1 MRSLKFYL
9 CDLTY
14 DTVTLSTDAFPL
26 NVGYIASYAKKQ
38 FQNKLEITIFKYI
51 DKLESALES
60 NPPDIIGFS
69 NYAWNR
75 QISKE
80 MSKIFLQKNPNGLV
94 IWGGPNFP
102 ADLPSQQTFFKNFTE
117 IDIYVPIEGEIGF
130 SNIVERVLEKNSV
143 DNLRDSVLN
152 TPIPGCIT
160 RLSNGELKF

>member
-1 MRSLKFYL
+1 MRSLKIYL

-14 DTVTLSTDAFPL
+14 DTITLSTDAFPL

-80 MSKIFLQKNPNGLV
+80 MSKIFLTVLLFGEGLIFLLIFHPNKHFSKIFLKLIFMFQLKV
-94 IWGGPNFP
+94 KLDF
-102 ADLPSQQTFFKNFTE
+102 QT
-117 IDIYVPIEGEIGF
+117 
-130 SNIVERVLEKNSV
+130 L
-143 DNLRDSVLN
+143 
-152 TPIPGCIT
+152 
-160 RLSNGELKF
+160 LKEC